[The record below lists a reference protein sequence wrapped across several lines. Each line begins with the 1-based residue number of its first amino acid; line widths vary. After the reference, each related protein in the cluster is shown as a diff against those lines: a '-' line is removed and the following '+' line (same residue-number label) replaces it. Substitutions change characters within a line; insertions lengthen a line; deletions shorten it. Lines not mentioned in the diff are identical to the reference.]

1 MNLSVGQRI
10 MLTMVVTLAL
20 FLATS
25 LVAYQRFNSVS
36 LQVSSVIHD
45 ATPRVTISA
54 NLRANLADTQYILLE
69 YISGAS
75 DADGKKINTQLRALD
90 KEFKD
95 DFASLSR
102 IEGESVTL
110 VEMRKVTAEI
120 FKQSEKIVAQ
130 KARVRD
136 EQAHILKQVD
146 EFKYLTGE
154 MAYTLEDL
162 LHEEFR
168 FEFLKV
174 VKPLRDD
181 IAYLNGQVAQL
192 LKSTEPAK
200 VARIEAE
207 IGKYVQRLDQAVPT
221 VQALD
226 KEAYESIMEI
236 WQPYREQLTAEDLT
250 LTSYLQSLA
259 ALRESERLLRH
270 TEKLVAR
277 NNHQISQFIDAATRY
292 AASVQQAT
300 SDTINNGKL
309 LIAAGTLLAALFSA
323 FFGYRLIT
331 YLQRSLNRVVSGMG
345 RIASGD
351 LATEL
356 EVVGNDELSHL
367 AQSTNTLSSEL
378 RHLVEEIVT
387 TVDEVHKTASTGS
400 EISRNTLSGVAQQ
413 GLQSARLAATATEME
428 ASATEVATHADQT
441 LSDAVEAD
449 AILET
454 NNRSLMENSE
464 AINALAGQV
473 TRSMEE
479 VKSLQQHSDSI
490 SEVINV
496 IKAIAEQTNLLAL
509 NAAIEAARAGETGRG
524 FAVVADE
531 VRSLATRTQG
541 SISAIEETVN
551 NLQQGAGKTVSAMS
565 NCSADAVSC
574 SEHLDQSTRELN
586 KVVEAVQ
593 RMREMNSLVANAT
606 DEQSA
611 TVRDISQSLNEI
623 NSIMETTTTG
633 AERAA
638 GESASLL
645 QLSDNLM
652 GLVKRFKV

>member
-36 LQVSSVIHD
+36 QQVSSVIHD

-75 DADGKKINTQLRALD
+75 DTDSKKINNQLRALD
-90 KEFKD
+90 TAFKD

-130 KARVRD
+130 KARVRA
-136 EQAHILKQVD
+136 EQAHILKQAD

-192 LKSTEPAK
+192 LKTSEPEK
-200 VARIEAE
+200 VAQQEAE
-207 IGKYVQRLDQAVPT
+207 ISKYVHRLDQAVPA
-221 VQALD
+221 VEALD
-226 KEAYESIMEI
+226 SEAYESIMEI

-259 ALRESERLLRH
+259 ASRESERLLGH

-277 NNHQISQFIDAATRY
+277 NNRQINQFIDAATQY

-300 SDTINNGKL
+300 NDTINDGKL

-356 EVVGNDELSHL
+356 EVQGNDELSHL
-367 AQSTNTLSSEL
+367 AQSTNTLSREL

-387 TVDEVHKTASTGS
+387 TVDEVHQTATTGS

-454 NNRSLMENSE
+454 NNRSLMQNSE
-464 AINALAGQV
+464 AINVLAGQV

-531 VRSLATRTQG
+531 VRSLANRTQG
-541 SISAIEETVN
+541 SISAIEEIVT
-551 NLQQGAGKTVSAMS
+551 NLQQGAGKTMSAMS
-565 NCSADAVSC
+565 SCSADAVSC
-574 SEHLDQSTRELN
+574 SEHLDHSTRELN

-623 NSIMETTTTG
+623 NRIMETTTTG